1 MPNDRITP
9 SSSDEKPPKNKNP
22 HEIGVQSFARVFA
35 NEAALREIS
44 KAEPSFAAGSIIV
57 REKLLQESDATPAAV
72 TVMVKREKGFSP
84 KTGDWEFFVLDGAL
98 GKVEKRET
106 TGACAKCHTQAE
118 KTDWVFKTY
127 LK

>member
-1 MPNDRITP
+1 MPNERALV
-9 SSSDEKPPKNKNP
+9 SEEKPQKNP
-22 HEIGVQSFARVFA
+22 HEKGAQTFARVFA
-35 NEAALREIS
+35 NDLATPEMH
-44 KAEPSFAAGSIIV
+44 KDEPHFPAGSIIV
-57 REKLLQESDATPAAV
+57 REKLLQEADDVPEAV

-84 KTGDWEFFVLDGAL
+84 KTGDWEFFVLDGAV

-118 KTDWVFKTY
+118 KTDWVFRTY